1 MCNMPRASQ
10 SKKQELVLDD
20 KLRELT
26 RLVNEIAPDARLE
39 VSFERYEDE
48 DAHVRVYPRQGITQD
63 EARRV
68 ELAVGQRCTEIL
80 LETGHFIVGSV
91 YD

>member
-1 MCNMPRASQ
+1 MPRTSR
-10 SKKQELVLDD
+10 SKKHELVLDNT
-20 KLRELT
+20 LRELT
-26 RLVNEIAPDARLE
+26 GLVTELAPDAQIE

-48 DAHVRVYPRQGITQD
+48 DAHVRIYPRRGMSQD
-63 EARRV
+63 EAKHV

-80 LETGHFIVGSV
+80 LQTGLFIVGSV